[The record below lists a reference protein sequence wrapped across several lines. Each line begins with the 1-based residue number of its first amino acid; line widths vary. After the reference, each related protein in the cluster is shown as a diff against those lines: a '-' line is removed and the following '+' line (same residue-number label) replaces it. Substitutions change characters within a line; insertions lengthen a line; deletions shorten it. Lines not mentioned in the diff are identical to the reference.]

1 MILKDLDYVTMVY
14 YFTSNVV
21 DPPVTLFMGRDKHEN
36 EELIRWGWPEDVW
49 FHVDK
54 LSSAHVYL
62 RLKQGQTIEDV
73 PQVII
78 EEAAQLVKHNSIKG
92 DKMNDID
99 VVYTMWDNLHKTDGM
114 EVGQVGFN
122 VQKRVK
128 KIRVEKRENVIINRL
143 NKTKVEK
150 EHVDFRTQREERD
163 AKERQA
169 RKKAF
174 KAMEEQQKIE
184 DEKRKAEAEL
194 RSYDRL
200 MTTENMTSNQDGGND
215 SDDFM

>member
-1 MILKDLDYVTMVY
+1 VILKDLDYVTMVY